1 MLPLARSTAQVKLA
15 INLRMSQAAGTPG
28 RPWQDGPTAPR
39 IATPASTQ
47 MIPAIGLK
55 KDIAAAFN
63 LRHHACIKASTSV
76 KVRSARKIGLATLVP
91 LSKNVI
97 PPATLV
103 YCFAV
108 GLYSAI
114 STLCSSTHC
123 ADCVPY
129 TIGCSKPILL
139 TRRNA
144 LQVPTVPQPRVQ
156 KFGKLFDTSSECIA
170 VGGHRG

>member
-1 MLPLARSTAQVKLA
+1 VLPLARSTAQVKLA

-97 PPATLV
+97 PPATLLRCLDCILPSRHYV
-103 YCFAV
+103 PPLIVPIVSLTPSDVPNQSCSQDV
-108 GLYSAI
+108 
-114 STLCSSTHC
+114 TLCRYLPFLSH
-123 ADCVPY
+123 
-129 TIGCSKPILL
+129 GSKSLESCLIPL
-139 TRRNA
+139 RS
-144 LQVPTVPQPRVQ
+144 V
-156 KFGKLFDTSSECIA
+156 
-170 VGGHRG
+170 

>member
-1 MLPLARSTAQVKLA
+1 VLPLARSTAQVKLA

-108 GLYSAI
+108 WIVFCHLDIMFLHS
-114 STLCSSTHC
+114 LCRLCPLH
-123 ADCVPY
+123 
-129 TIGCSKPILL
+129 
-139 TRRNA
+139 
-144 LQVPTVPQPRVQ
+144 
-156 KFGKLFDTSSECIA
+156 
-170 VGGHRG
+170 HRMFQTNLAHKT